1 MLKPVLA
8 TAGLLALLLTA
19 CGSVA
24 DNPPAPA
31 MPAATEQSAAPA
43 AAVQQEPPA
52 PAAQPDSP
60 AAAVPGSG
68 EAAAPQTGI
77 APAAMPEPGF
87 ADDRVEGLVAEWET
101 DLAPISRVAECVE
114 QALGLE
120 RPLQAEDF
128 QLQAN
133 QPAIVACIAKE
144 VGSE

>member
-8 TAGLLALLLTA
+8 ALALLLLGLTA
-19 CGSVA
+19 CGSAA

-31 MPAATEQSAAPA
+31 MPAATEQSAPVAT
-43 AAVQQEPPA
+43 VQQEPPA
-52 PAAQPDSP
+52 PAAQQDAP
-60 AAAVPGSG
+60 AAAVPGTG
-68 EAAAPQTGI
+68 EAVESQTGLD
-77 APAAMPEPGF
+77 PAAMPEPDF
-87 ADDRVEGLVAEWET
+87 ADGRVEGLVAEWET
-101 DLAPISRVAECVE
+101 DLAPISRVADCVE

-133 QPAIVACIAKE
+133 QPSIVACIAKE

>member
-8 TAGLLALLLTA
+8 ALALLLLGLTA
-19 CGSVA
+19 CGSAA

-31 MPAATEQSAAPA
+31 MPAATEQAAAPGVQEGQPATAAQQDAPA
-43 AAVQQEPPA
+43 AVG
-52 PAAQPDSP
+52 
-60 AAAVPGSG
+60 PGSG
-68 EAAAPQTGI
+68 EFAVPQTVLDPAAA
-77 APAAMPEPGF
+77 PEPGF
-87 ADDRVEGLVAEWET
+87 ADARVEGLVAEWET
-101 DLAPISRVAECVE
+101 DLAPIARVAECVA

-133 QPAIVACIAKE
+133 QDAIVACIAKE

>member
-1 MLKPVLA
+1 MLNPVLA
-8 TAGLLALLLTA
+8 ALALLVLGLTA
-19 CGSVA
+19 CGSAA

-43 AAVQQEPPA
+43 ATVQQGQPV
-52 PAAQPDSP
+52 PAAQQDAP

-68 EAAAPQTGI
+68 ETVESQTGLDPAAAP
-77 APAAMPEPGF
+77 EPDF

-101 DLAPISRVAECVE
+101 DLAPISRVAECVA

-133 QPAIVACIAKE
+133 QPAIVACIAQE